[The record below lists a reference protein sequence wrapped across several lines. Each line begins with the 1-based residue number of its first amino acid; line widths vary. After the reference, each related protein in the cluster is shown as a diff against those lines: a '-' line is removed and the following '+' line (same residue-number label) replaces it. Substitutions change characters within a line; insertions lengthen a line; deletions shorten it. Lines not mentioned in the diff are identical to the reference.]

1 MPAELRANAPDNP
14 PDSSL
19 GMPDGQFP
27 EISAWS
33 PLTEPTFR
41 ALWIVSVTSNIGTL
55 MQNVGAA
62 WLMTTLSASPLMISL
77 VQTAANLPVFLLALP
92 AGALADVFDR
102 RRILIL
108 TQLWMLA
115 AAAILGIMTVLEVT
129 TPWALLGITFLLG
142 IGAAANAP
150 AWQAIVPELVPR
162 PKLFA
167 AVALNGVGFNLAR
180 AVGPA
185 LGGLVVAAA
194 GPGAV
199 FLLNAL
205 SFLIVIPALYAWKRP
220 VQKSTLPPEH
230 MFGAIL
236 AGARYVR
243 HSSRLTVVFLHA
255 AIFSFF
261 GSSLLALLPLL
272 AQRILGLG
280 SIGYGLLLGA
290 FGAGAIGGAVILPR
304 MRKSISLDSLVRTA
318 ILLFAAGMVA
328 SANLKSFVGMA
339 GVMILAGAAW
349 LAILSSFNTS
359 IQVAVPSW
367 VRGRAIAFYLLTFFG
382 GMAGA
387 GVFWGEVA
395 EILGVPVTFLA
406 AAAGLSIS
414 VLATWRYRF
423 KTDKQRDL
431 TPSTGWPE
439 HILGI
444 DPHPESGPVLVTV
457 EYRIEGEKWREF
469 KKAISSLGRM
479 RRRTGARRWDLFQDP
494 ADPSRYVETFL
505 IESWVEHLRQHER
518 FTVRDRQVL
527 EYVRSFH
534 VGSEDP
540 LVSHFI
546 HADN

>member
-1 MPAELRANAPDNP
+1 MPAQLKENVLEKP
-14 PDSSL
+14 PDSPL
-19 GMPDGQFP
+19 GMPNGHSPDV
-27 EISAWS
+27 SAWS
-33 PLTEPTFR
+33 PLVEPTFR
-41 ALWIVSVTSNIGTL
+41 TLWIVSVTSNIGTL

-62 WLMTTLSASPLMISL
+62 WMMTTLSGSPLMISL
-77 VQTAANLPVFLLALP
+77 VQTVTNLPVFLLALP

-102 RRILIL
+102 RRILLL

-115 AAAILGIMTVLEVT
+115 AAAILGIMTVLEFT
-129 TPWALLGITFLLG
+129 TPVALLGLTFLLG
-142 IGAAANAP
+142 IGAATNAP

-162 PKLFA
+162 SKLFA

-199 FLLNAL
+199 FLINAL
-205 SFLIVIPALYAWKRP
+205 SFLVVIPALYAWKRP

-230 MFGAIL
+230 MLGAIL

-243 HSSRLTVVFLHA
+243 HSSHLTVVFLHA
-255 AIFSFF
+255 AVFSFF
-261 GSSLLALLPLL
+261 GSPLLALLPLL
-272 AQRILGLG
+272 AQQILGSG

-290 FGAGAIGGAVILPR
+290 FGTGAIVGAVILPR
-304 MRKSISLDSLVRTA
+304 VRGSVSLDSLVRIG
-318 ILLFAAGMVA
+318 ILLFATGMVA
-328 SANLKSFVGMA
+328 SAYLKSFMGMA

-349 LAILSSFNTS
+349 LTILSSFNTS

-387 GVFWGEVA
+387 GVFWGAVA

-406 AAAGLSIS
+406 TAAGLSIS

-423 KTDKQRDL
+423 RRDKQRDL
-431 TPSTGWPE
+431 TPSRDWPE
-439 HILGI
+439 HVLGI

-457 EYRIEGEKWREF
+457 EYRIEREKSREF
-469 KKAISSLGRM
+469 TKAISSLGRM

-527 EYVRSFH
+527 EHVRSFH
-534 VGSEDP
+534 AGSGDP
-540 LVSHFI
+540 FVSHLI